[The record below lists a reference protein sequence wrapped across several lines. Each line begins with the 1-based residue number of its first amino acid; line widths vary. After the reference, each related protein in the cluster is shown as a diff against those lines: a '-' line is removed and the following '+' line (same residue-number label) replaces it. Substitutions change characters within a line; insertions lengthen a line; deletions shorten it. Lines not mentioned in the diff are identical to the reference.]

1 MVVVEN
7 VVDREIV
14 IVEEVSSELCEG
26 RALSEEV
33 RYCFFVVPAERAF
46 TIGCFMYVVKM
57 FIKGAVTG
65 DEVYRSPVIFSVVIK
80 GFVDIVYD
88 FLWVAA

>member
-46 TIGCFMYVVKM
+46 TIACFMYVV
-57 FIKGAVTG
+57 
-65 DEVYRSPVIFSVVIK
+65 
-80 GFVDIVYD
+80 
-88 FLWVAA
+88 

>member
-46 TIGCFMYVVKM
+46 TGASFKYV
-57 FIKGAVTG
+57 I
-65 DEVYRSPVIFSVVIK
+65 
-80 GFVDIVYD
+80 
-88 FLWVAA
+88 